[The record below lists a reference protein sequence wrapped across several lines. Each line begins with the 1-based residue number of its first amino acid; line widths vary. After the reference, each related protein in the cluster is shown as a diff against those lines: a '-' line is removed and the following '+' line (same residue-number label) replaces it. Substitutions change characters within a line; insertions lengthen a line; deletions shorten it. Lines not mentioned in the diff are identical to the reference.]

1 MLRNR
6 SVGKLEVVLVVAIG
20 VLVVSTS
27 AWAQNKYK
35 TLYRFTGGPDG
46 GTPQAGLILDSGGN
60 PYGTTYAGGNLR
72 CAASTNGCGVVFKL
86 VPNGDGTWTES
97 VLYSFAGGNDGALP
111 AASLIFDSAGSLYGT
126 TYDGGINNS
135 GTVFKLTPNR
145 DGSWAESVLY
155 RFCSLTNCADGEYP
169 SGD

>member
-1 MLRNR
+1 MSHSR
-6 SVGKLEVVLVVAIG
+6 SLGTLQVVLVVG

-35 TLYRFTGGPDG
+35 TLYRFTGGQDG
-46 GTPQAGLILDSGGN
+46 GTPQAGLILDPGGN
-60 PYGTTYAGGNLR
+60 LYGTTYAAGNLT

-86 VPNGDGTWTES
+86 VPNADGTWTES

-135 GTVFKLTPNR
+135 GTVFRLTPNR

-155 RFCSLTNCADGEYP
+155 CFCLLRTAPTESIPQRD
-169 SGD
+169 